1 MSLVQRRSHQVRLLS
16 AIAFATIGA
25 GAAGYVLC
33 AGMPLTITLPVLI
46 GGGAAVGAV
55 AVVALRSTG
64 GRSRALETAL
74 QRTDDDFI
82 TLDPDPLAAA
92 GWNDALVT
100 DLRDLAH
107 DAERSRSDA
116 QALVELLTRTSSEPD
131 LDSALNAFL
140 RGVRETTQAQ
150 YAALSVF
157 DGQGNIDNFI
167 TLGMSEADKRRI
179 GRFPEGRGLLGH
191 IQDRQE
197 TVRLEHMEE
206 HPASIGFPSG
216 HPPMESLLATPIT
229 YQGRSIGNLY
239 LSDKRL
245 GGGATGAFSAADE
258 RFVETAA
265 ALSAIVIQEKMASQ
279 ENEQVIANL
288 EQLVERVQHAT
299 DTTASTAEQVQGATE
314 QLASGAQEQAAQ
326 ADEVAASMEEM
337 SRTIVDNAQTATQT
351 AEIADTNGEMA
362 RENGEV
368 ILNTVE
374 KMEEIGEVVSKSADR
389 VLKLGESSK
398 KISEIV
404 ATIDEIADQTN
415 LLALNAAIEAAR
427 AGEHGKGFAVVADE
441 VRQLA
446 ERTVQATDEIED
458 MTESVQQETQNAV
471 AAMRTGRSEVEAGIE
486 LAQQTRKA
494 FEEIVAGAEEIAS
507 RIGEIAAATEQ
518 QSVTSEEISRNVESI
533 STVAQ
538 NQAQGVSE
546 IARVMSELRSATS
559 DLQSLVDNMGGSE
572 AQAITDEPQASTTAS
587 SNGAAPSSAA
597 ASEAGGC
604 PVAH

>member
-1 MSLVQRRSHQVRLLS
+1 MSFIQHLSQQTRLLI
-16 AIAFATIGA
+16 AIAGAVLGA

-33 AGMPLTITLPVLI
+33 AGTPLTTTVPVLI
-46 GGGAAVGAV
+46 GSGGVIAGLAAM
-55 AVVALRSTG
+55 ALRSAG
-64 GRSRALETAL
+64 GGHGALRAAL
-74 QRTDDDFI
+74 QRTDDDVVA
-82 TLDPDPLAAA
+82 LEADPLAKA
-92 GWNDALVT
+92 GWDTALVT
-100 DLRDLAH
+100 DLRDLAQ

-131 LDSALNAFL
+131 LDGALNAFL
-140 RGVRETTQAQ
+140 RGVRDTTEAQ

-157 DGQGNIDNFI
+157 GEQGEIDNFI

-179 GRFPEGRGLLGH
+179 GRLPEGRGLLGH
-191 IQDRQE
+191 IQKRQE
-197 TVRLEHMEE
+197 TVRLEHMQE

-279 ENEQVIANL
+279 KNEQVIANL
-288 EQLVERVQHAT
+288 EQLVEQVQSAT
-299 DTTASTAEQVQGATE
+299 ETTASTTAQVSGATE

-337 SRTIVDNAQTATQT
+337 SRTIVDNAQTATRT
-351 AEIADTNGEMA
+351 AEIAEANGEMA
-362 RENGEV
+362 RENGAV
-368 ILNTVE
+368 ILETVE
-374 KMEEIGEVVSKSADR
+374 KMEEIGEVVSQSADR

-446 ERTVQATDEIED
+446 ERTVQATAEIED
-458 MTESVQQETQNAV
+458 MTESVQEETQSAV
-471 AAMRTGRSEVEAGIE
+471 SAMRTGRSEVEAGIE
-486 LAQQTRKA
+486 LARKTREA
-494 FEEIVAGAEEIAS
+494 FEEIVGGAEAIAS

-518 QSVTSEEISRNVESI
+518 QSVTSEEISRNVEAI

-538 NQAQGVSE
+538 DQAQGVSE
-546 IARVMSELRSATS
+546 IARVISELRSATS
-559 DLQSLVDNMGGSE
+559 DLQALVDSMGEGESHGVQSGTSASASANGAHPTSTSAAGGS
-572 AQAITDEPQASTTAS
+572 
-587 SNGAAPSSAA
+587 
-597 ASEAGGC
+597 GC
-604 PVAH
+604 PVSH